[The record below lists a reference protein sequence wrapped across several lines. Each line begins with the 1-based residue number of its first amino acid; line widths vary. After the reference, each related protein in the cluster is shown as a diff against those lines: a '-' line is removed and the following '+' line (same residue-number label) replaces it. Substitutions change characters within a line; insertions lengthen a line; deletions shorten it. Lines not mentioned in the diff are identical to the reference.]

1 MTGVSLQL
9 ARAALVDFF
18 TWGVALLSLLI
29 LLRFK
34 VNPIWLIL
42 LSAAASVAAHFLALV

>member
-1 MTGVSLQL
+1 
-9 ARAALVDFF
+9 
-18 TWGVALLSLLI
+18 VALLSLLI

-42 LSAAASVAAHFLALV
+42 LSAAASVAAHYLGLI